1 MSNWIFIDEKFYTR
15 MNAKI
20 SVFDHGLLYGDGIYE
35 GIRCYSGNVFQLE
48 EHIDRMMKSA
58 NSIRM
63 KIKYSKQE
71 LIKFV
76 IQTLNK
82 NKLKNAY
89 IRIIIT
95 RGFGPL
101 GPDPNACE
109 NPSLI
114 IITENLPNIHGDKA
128 FKNGVSLAIV
138 TTRRDSVDG
147 TSHEIKSLNYLNSIS
162 ALIEA
167 KQQNADDAVMLDQF
181 GFVSESTVSNIFIVE
196 NGVISTP
203 QTSNGILKGI
213 TRRNVIEIAKEL
225 NIQVLERNIT
235 PYELINADE
244 IFLTGTHAEVLIV
257 KKINNIIIENNE
269 LSRKIQLKYIDRTTN
284 SKFGIRVC

>member
-1 MSNWIFIDEKFYTR
+1 MFFN
-15 MNAKI
+15 
-20 SVFDHGLLYGDGIYE
+20 
-35 GIRCYSGNVFQLE
+35 LE

-63 KIKYSKQE
+63 KIEYTKKD

-76 IQTLNK
+76 IQTLRK

-95 RGFGPL
+95 RGYGPL
-101 GPDPNACE
+101 GPDPNACQR
-109 NPSLI
+109 PTLI
-114 IITENLPNIHGDKA
+114 IITEDLPNIHGDKA
-128 FKNGVSLAIV
+128 FKNGISLAIV

-167 KQQNADDAVMLDQF
+167 KQQNADDGVILDKL

-213 TRRNVIEIAKEL
+213 TRRNVIEIAEEL
-225 NIQVLERNIT
+225 NIKVLERNIT

-244 IFLTGTHAEVLIV
+244 IFLTGTHAEILIV
-257 KKINNIIIENNE
+257 KRINNIPLENNE
-269 LSRKIQLKYIDRTTN
+269 ISRKIQLKFIDRTTN
-284 SKFGIRVC
+284 SNFGISVY